1 MKSLR
6 SEPCSTKGELAR
18 VQEFL
23 EAFAFKNL
31 KTWTLIAFKCGRHG
45 NETCFKRLR
54 NSSVQVQNKK
64 LKLTEFV
71 FPLNLTL
78 TRLVLNGTSVF
89 YTLF

>member
-1 MKSLR
+1 MKPLR
-6 SEPCSTKGELAR
+6 SEPCSTKGEFAR

-31 KTWTLIAFKCGRHG
+31 KTWTLNAFKRGLHG
-45 NETCFKRLR
+45 NETFFYVKRLR

-64 LKLTEFV
+64 LKSTEFV

-78 TRLVLNGTSVF
+78 VKAG
-89 YTLF
+89 

>member
-31 KTWTLIAFKCGRHG
+31 KTSTLNAFKCGLHG
-45 NETCFKRLR
+45 NETCVRVKRLR
-54 NSSVQVQNKK
+54 NTSAEVQNKK
-64 LKLTEFV
+64 LKSTQFA

-78 TRLVLNGTSVF
+78 VKAG
-89 YTLF
+89 

>member
-31 KTWTLIAFKCGRHG
+31 KTWTLDAFKCGLHCEEITQQLSLSAKQ
-45 NETCFKRLR
+45 ETKVDRICFF
-54 NSSVQVQNKK
+54 SQSDA
-64 LKLTEFV
+64 
-71 FPLNLTL
+71 
-78 TRLVLNGTSVF
+78 G
-89 YTLF
+89 